1 MKRQFA
7 ISHAK
12 WIAVII
18 AALALPAVAIPLAAG
33 GTISSPHGN
42 PDDVAREPVPLEAA
56 RILTSGSVNDTLSW
70 KLLAYQSDRGICVD
84 VALSGTRNL
93 VSGGC
98 GFAKRG
104 IGVARTYIPAAG
116 LTWIYGPAASEAA
129 SVKVSATNGRTV
141 SARTIAQSSGDRSFY
156 VATVA
161 GDVGVESI
169 AAVDRKGETLDRVT
183 SAEIG
188 DLRP

>member
-7 ISHAK
+7 VSHAR
-12 WIAVII
+12 WIAVVI
-18 AALALPAVAIPLAAG
+18 AALALPAVAIPLAAS
-33 GTISSPHGN
+33 GTIASPHGN
-42 PDDVAREPVPLEAA
+42 PNDIAREPVPLEAA
-56 RILTSGSVNDTLSW
+56 RVLTSGSINDSLSW
-70 KLLAYQSDRGICVD
+70 KLLAYQSDRGICID
-84 VALSGTRNL
+84 IALSGTRNL

-116 LTWIYGPAASEAA
+116 LTWIYGPAANEAA
-129 SVKVSATNGRTV
+129 SVKVSATNGRSV
-141 SARTIAQSSGDRSFY
+141 SARTIAPASSDASFY

-169 AAVDRKGETLDRVT
+169 AAVDRTGKTLDRVT